1 MSFVSLFKKGRWI
14 GKAKNYVSN
23 SKKMKTLISKLGFYL
38 SRKGLHEIKD
48 SLVLMRNYLSDITTS
63 KYKDYS
69 KAKLVLIVAAVI
81 YVVSPLDLF
90 PDFIFGGFIDDV
102 SIVVWVL
109 KEIGE
114 ELEKYKEHIN
124 KMQ

>member
-1 MSFVSLFKKGRWI
+1 MSFVTAFNKGNWI

-38 SRKGLHEIKD
+38 SRKGLREIKD
-48 SLVLMRNYLSDITTS
+48 SLVLMRNYLSDITTG

-69 KAKLVLIVAAVI
+69 KTNLVLIVAALI

-90 PDFIFGGFIDDV
+90 PDFIFGGFI
-102 SIVVWVL
+102 
-109 KEIGE
+109 
-114 ELEKYKEHIN
+114 
-124 KMQ
+124 

>member
-48 SLVLMRNYLSDITTS
+48 SLV
-63 KYKDYS
+63 
-69 KAKLVLIVAAVI
+69 
-81 YVVSPLDLF
+81 
-90 PDFIFGGFIDDV
+90 
-102 SIVVWVL
+102 
-109 KEIGE
+109 
-114 ELEKYKEHIN
+114 
-124 KMQ
+124 

>member
-23 SKKMKTLISKLGFYL
+23 SKEMNTLISKLGFYM
-38 SRKGLHEIKD
+38 SRNGLREIKE
-48 SLVLMRNYLSDITTS
+48 SLVLMRNYLSDITTG

-81 YVVSPLDLF
+81 YVVSPLDF
-90 PDFIFGGFIDDV
+90 IPDFLLGGLIDDV
-102 SIVVWVL
+102 SIVAWVL
-109 KEIGE
+109 REIGE

-124 KMQ
+124 RMQ

>member
-1 MSFVSLFKKGRWI
+1 
-14 GKAKNYVSN
+14 
-23 SKKMKTLISKLGFYL
+23 MKTLISKLGFYL

-48 SLVLMRNYLSDITTS
+48 SLVLMRNYLSDITTG

-69 KAKLVLIVAAVI
+69 KAKLVIIVAAVI